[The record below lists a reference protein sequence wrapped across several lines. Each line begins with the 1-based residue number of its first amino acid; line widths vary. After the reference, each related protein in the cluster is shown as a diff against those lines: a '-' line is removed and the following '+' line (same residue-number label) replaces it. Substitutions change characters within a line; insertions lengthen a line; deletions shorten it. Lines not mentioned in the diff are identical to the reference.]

1 MSNSLFVCQNCA
13 SEYPKWQGQC
23 EQCGEWGTLVEE
35 SRSPKTKAK
44 SSVKKSKGQRN
55 SILFS
60 EVEAGSGSKA
70 RFSTEIGELDRVLGG
85 GLVPGAVILLGG
97 EPGIGKST
105 LLTQVVLEWVSGER
119 RHSEP
124 ASPAGRQSEES
135 PRKNAS
141 KLASRPQRSFAR
153 AQDDGSVLYLAGEES
168 PQQIALR
175 IERMT
180 EGKKALSKA
189 QKKQLSFVTSTDV
202 DAFIAEIEK
211 IKPSLL
217 IVDSIQT
224 LQTEDLSGAS
234 GSVGQIRE
242 STDRIISVAKR
253 LHIPTFLIGHV
264 TKDGLI
270 AGPKILEHMVDSV
283 LELSGE
289 RTGQLRILRANKNR
303 FGATDEVGVFQTE
316 GWGLRE
322 VSNPSELFLEHSE
335 KQVPGSAVACIMEG
349 TRPLLVEVQALLVK
363 SALAMPRRVGRGI
376 ELSRIQVL
384 AAVLQK
390 QLGLPLHNYDI
401 FLSVAGGFKLKEP
414 GVDLALAAAMLSS
427 LKDKKLRKNTVF
439 IGELGLLGEVRS
451 ASYLDRRIKEAKRL
465 GYGTVISKKSLSSV
479 KGLGK
484 LLGK

>member
-35 SRSPKTKAK
+35 ARNPKTKAK
-44 SSVKKSKGQRN
+44 SSAKKTKGQKN

-105 LLTQVVLEWVSGER
+105 LLTQLVLEWVGSQGR
-119 RHSEP
+119 DSS
-124 ASPAGRQSEES
+124 ASVGMTKEV
-135 PRKNAS
+135 KN
-141 KLASRPQRSFAR
+141 
-153 AQDDGSVLYLAGEES
+153 SVLYLAGEES

-202 DAFIAEIEK
+202 DAFVAEIEHK
-211 IKPSLL
+211 KPSLL

-283 LELSGE
+283 LELSGV

-465 GYGTVISKKSLSSV
+465 GYGTVVSKKSLNSV